1 MLFNFQSQDLVDLA
15 CKVKMTL
22 HIDPIKMWNFIFFF
36 FVFYILT
43 TLSTLIGKDDAF
55 VNHVQK
61 RIPDVVF
68 RICQD
73 VFVKL

>member
-1 MLFNFQSQDLVDLA
+1 
-15 CKVKMTL
+15 MTL